1 METANQLQSV
11 LSMIGALVIFILI
24 LVLAYFATKYI
35 GRRYG
40 TTGASGGRY
49 VEVLERVAFGPDR
62 ALFVVRAGGKILLLG
77 ATAHHV
83 ELITE
88 LDASLF
94 PERSDAP
101 ETHTD
106 FSVMLQAFLKNGRGA
121 KSKDEKDKT
130 DG

>member
-62 ALFVVRAGGKILLLG
+62 CLL
-77 ATAHHV
+77 
-83 ELITE
+83 
-88 LDASLF
+88 S
-94 PERSDAP
+94 
-101 ETHTD
+101 
-106 FSVMLQAFLKNGRGA
+106 GRGERFFCLA
-121 KSKDEKDKT
+121 QQRIMLS
-130 DG
+130 

>member
-1 METANQLQSV
+1 
-11 LSMIGALVIFILI
+11 MIGALVIFILI

-62 ALFVVRAGGKILLLG
+62 ALFVVRTGGKILLLG

-94 PERSDAP
+94 PERSAAP
-101 ETHTD
+101 ETHAD
-106 FSVMLQAFLKNGRGA
+106 FSAMFQALLKNGRGA
-121 KSKDEKDKT
+121 KSKDEKDKM

>member
-1 METANQLQSV
+1 M
-11 LSMIGALVIFILI
+11 
-24 LVLAYFATKYI
+24 
-35 GRRYG
+35 
-40 TTGASGGRY
+40 
-49 VEVLERVAFGPDR
+49 
-62 ALFVVRAGGKILLLG
+62 FVVRAGGKILLLG